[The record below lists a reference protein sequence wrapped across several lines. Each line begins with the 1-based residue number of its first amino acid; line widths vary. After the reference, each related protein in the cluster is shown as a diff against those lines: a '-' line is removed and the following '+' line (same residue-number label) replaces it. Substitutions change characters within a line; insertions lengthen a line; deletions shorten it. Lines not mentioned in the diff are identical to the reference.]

1 MPVRRLALL
10 LAFVFCCY
18 APAPLLPAQ
27 KPAPIHVPTAV
38 LESYVGQY
46 REHDEPDIV
55 LSVFRDG
62 NRLYIESA
70 RTARFDLTAKSNT
83 IFEPD
88 FNATYTFV
96 TDASGA
102 VTAMRFSVAGS
113 PESTLTRI
121 SSTPVPN
128 HFRPYSREEVMIPM
142 RDGVKL
148 HAVILRPTDTK
159 ESLPFLMQRTPYG
172 VDGYDSDAINSRY
185 TELAQSGYIFVM
197 EDIRG
202 RYKSEG
208 KFVMMRPLADHSD
221 PKAIDESTDSYD
233 TVAWLLRHVSHNN
246 GRVGVMGIS
255 YPGFLAVEAGIDP
268 NPAVRAISP
277 QAPMTDVWIGDD
289 FFHNG
294 AFRQT
299 YGYDYALGMESTK
312 ENTFGKLDEDA
323 YTFFLNA
330 GSFAAAGK
338 LSNTTDLPTWQAFLD
353 HPAYDEFWQSRAVQ
367 PHLISIVV
375 PTLEVGGFWD
385 QEDLWGPQEEYAVL
399 EPHNEPGDPAHRVYM
414 VLGPWRHG
422 GWSQTTRR
430 LGDVNFGEPVGD
442 EFRRQIEAPF
452 FAYYLKDQPGFDLAN
467 AATYQTGSERWMH
480 YNQWPPKNVTTRD
493 LYLDADGA
501 LSFAKPADTSA
512 FRAYTSDLANPVPY
526 RRRPIETTYAP
537 SGSGWYTWLVQ
548 DQSFLGAG
556 NPEGRKDVATWA
568 TPPLDHD
575 VTVTGNV
582 VADLIASTSGTDS
595 DWVVKLIDVF
605 PDGPAPS
612 ACHQPCLSIDP
623 GPGVKPAGFELMI
636 TDEIFRGRYRTSFSR
651 PEPIPANTPEEYK
664 FSLHAADHVFLK
676 GHRIMV
682 QVQSTWFPLYDRNP
696 QTFVPN
702 IMTAQPAD
710 YKTAEQ
716 HIYAGSHI
724 ELPEP
729 SAGFAITKK
738 SPKGQGPGSRQL
750 AGMARR

>member
-1 MPVRRLALL
+1 MPVRRVAVLSALVCCCALL
-10 LAFVFCCY
+10 
-18 APAPLLPAQ
+18 PLLASQ
-27 KPAPIHVPTAV
+27 KPTPVHVPTAV
-38 LESYVGQY
+38 LDSYVGQY
-46 REHDEPDIV
+46 REQHEPDIV

-62 NRLYIESA
+62 DRLYVESA
-70 RTARFDLTAKSNT
+70 RTARLDLTAKSNT
-83 IFEPD
+83 TFEPA
-88 FNATYTFV
+88 FNATYSFV
-96 TDASGA
+96 TDSSGA
-102 VTAMRFSVAGS
+102 VTAMKFSAPGS
-113 PESTLTRI
+113 PDTILARI
-121 SSTPVPN
+121 SSTPVHN

-148 HAVILRPTDTK
+148 HAVILRPQDSKDATK
-159 ESLPFLMQRTPYG
+159 EPLPFLMQRTPYG
-172 VDGYDSDAINSRY
+172 VDGYDSDSINGRY

-221 PKAIDESTDSYD
+221 PKAVDESTDSND
-233 TVAWLLRHVSHNN
+233 TVAWLLEHVPHNN
-246 GRVGVMGIS
+246 GRVGVVGVS
-255 YPGFLAVEAGIDP
+255 YPGFLAAEAGIDP

-277 QAPMTDVWIGDD
+277 QAPMTDVWMGDD

-299 YGYDYALGMESTK
+299 YGYDYVIGMESSK
-312 ENTFGKLDEDA
+312 ENAFSKLDEDA

-338 LSNTTDLPTWQAFLD
+338 LSNTTDLPTWQAFLE
-353 HPAYDEFWQSRAVQ
+353 HPAYDSFWQSRAVED
-367 PHLISIVV
+367 HLTKIAV
-375 PTLEVGGFWD
+375 PTLEVGGWWD

-399 EPHNEPGDPAHRVYM
+399 EPHNEPATAAHRVYM

-422 GWSQTTRR
+422 GWAQTTRR

-467 AATYQTGSERWMH
+467 TAMYQTGSERWKR
-480 YNQWPPKNVTTRD
+480 YDQWPPKNVTTRD
-493 LYLDADGA
+493 LYLDADGT
-501 LSFAKPADTSA
+501 LRFAKPADPHA
-512 FRAYTSDLANPVPY
+512 FSAYTSNPADPVPY
-526 RRRPIETTYAP
+526 RRRPIEATYAP

-548 DQSFLGAG
+548 DQSFLT
-556 NPEGRKDVATWA
+556 GRKDVATWE

-605 PDGPAPS
+605 PDGPA
-612 ACHQPCLSIDP
+612 AADCQPCLSIDP
-623 GPGVKPAGFELMI
+623 GPGVQPAGFELMI
-636 TDEIFRGRYRTSFSR
+636 ADEIFRGRYRTSFSH
-651 PEPIPANTPEEYK
+651 PEAIPADAPEEYK

-682 QVQSTWFPLYDRNP
+682 QVQSSWFPLYDRNP

-710 YKTAEQ
+710 YKSAEQ
-716 HIYAGSHI
+716 HIYAGSHV
-724 ELPEP
+724 ELPVP
-729 SAGFAITKK
+729 
-738 SPKGQGPGSRQL
+738 Q
-750 AGMARR
+750 